1 MTTSK
6 SVLGVSGVC
15 WVDFRYPTLIGAFIF
30 GGLRA
35 LCRVCWVSL
44 RVRACVTLDSRFLM
58 ANYFLHAR
66 TEIPNKPNTLNTI
79 RLNLLILKGFV
90 CVGFVS
96 GWVFFVLGSVFG
108 GVGR

>member
-15 WVDFRYPTLIGAFIF
+15 WVDFRSPTQIGAVFF
-30 GGLRA
+30 GGLRT
-35 LCRVCWVSL
+35 LCGVCWVSL
-44 RVRACVTLDSRFLM
+44 RVRVCVTLDVRFLM
-58 ANYFLHAR
+58 VDYFLNAR

-79 RLNLLILKGFV
+79 HLKLLIYMVFS
-90 CVGFVS
+90 CVGFVLS
-96 GWVFFVLGSVFG
+96 SFFFVSGSIFR

>member
-15 WVDFRYPTLIGAFIF
+15 WVDFSYPTQIGAFIF

-35 LCRVCWVSL
+35 LCWVCWVSL

-90 CVGFVS
+90 CVEFVS

>member
-1 MTTSK
+1 MTKTK

-15 WVDFRYPTLIGAFIF
+15 WVGFVYPTQVSALNFA
-30 GGLRA
+30 GLLA
-35 LCRVCWVSL
+35 VCWVCWVLL
-44 RVRACVTLDSRFLM
+44 RVRACVTLEGRFPM

-79 RLNLLILKGFV
+79 RLNLLILKAFY
-90 CVGFVS
+90 CVWFVS

>member
-6 SVLGVSGVC
+6 SVLGVSCMC
-15 WVDFRYPTLIGAFIF
+15 WVDFRYPTQIGALFF

-44 RVRACVTLDSRFLM
+44 RVRACVTLDVRFLM
-58 ANYFLHAR
+58 ADYFLHAR

-90 CVGFVS
+90 CVGFVL
-96 GWVFFVLGSVFG
+96 GHVFFVLGSVIG
-108 GVGR
+108 GIQG

>member
-1 MTTSK
+1 MTTCK
-6 SVLGVSGVC
+6 SVLSVSCMC
-15 WVDFRYPTLIGAFIF
+15 WVDFRYLTQIGAFFF

-35 LCRVCWVSL
+35 LCRVCWVSQ
-44 RVRACVTLDSRFLM
+44 RVRACVRLDSRFLM
-58 ANYFLHAR
+58 AEYFLHAR